1 MLTGA
6 AGSPETVLTLP
17 GDGRV
22 ELGSSV
28 VLQCELTIDSDT
40 RSSSSITWYRR
51 LGDVEHNLGVEDHL
65 IAEFGSTNR
74 VKITRVTSQ
83 DSLVS
88 NLTISGKLM
97 SFTAMWSQ
105 GKGKAVAPR
114 LQH

>member
-6 AGSPETVLTLP
+6 ASSPETVLTLP

-28 VLQCELTIDSDT
+28 VLQCELTVDSDM
-40 RSSSSITWYRR
+40 RASSSITWYRR

-65 IAEFGSTNR
+65 IAEFGSSNR
-74 VKITRVTSQ
+74 VKITRGTSQ
-83 DSLVS
+83 DSLLS

-97 SFTAMWSQ
+97 SFTAYV
-105 GKGKAVAPR
+105 KGDLGEPAALRP
-114 LQH
+114 